1 MQMKHDTGFWQQT
14 HSKKSQRKFYN
25 KRADNITA
33 IDIIQGG
40 PKKPGPFFEVHNFFY
55 IMT

>member
-1 MQMKHDTGFWQQT
+1 MKHDTGFWQQT